1 MKKIAIASGKGG
13 TGKTF
18 IASNLAA
25 WIAEKE
31 AIALVDLDAEAPNC
45 SLFIQG
51 EKIVQETQYK
61 MIPRWDAARCT
72 LCGDCLSLC
81 HFNALVKV
89 RKEIMVFP
97 QLCHSCYA
105 CSELCPEGAL
115 PMNKVP
121 IGRITHTRKAMLDF
135 FESRL
140 NIGEEQA
147 VPMISKA
154 KKYAQEHSSAALLLY
169 DCPPGTACPTVEA
182 VKDAELVIVAGE
194 PSPFGFHDFKLMVR
208 LLEDL
213 DKSYGVVINKHGL
226 GDGRLEKF
234 CIENKIQIIA
244 KIPHSRKI
252 AENYAQ
258 GKLAVHTNQ
267 ELQADFEKIYQ
278 YIRQW
283 ERDSQ

>member
-18 IASNLAA
+18 LSTNLAA
-25 WIAEKE
+25 WIAQKE
-31 AIALVDLDAEAPNC
+31 AVTLLDLDAEAPNC
-45 SLFIQG
+45 HLFIQG
-51 EKIVQETQYK
+51 ERKAEEIQYK
-61 MIPRWDAARCT
+61 MIPHWDAQRCT

-89 RKEIMVFP
+89 QQEIMIFP

-105 CSELCPEGAL
+105 CSELCPEAAL
-115 PMNKVP
+115 PMEKVP
-121 IGRITHTRKAMLDF
+121 IGRITHIQNRNLDF

-154 KKYAQEHSSAALLLY
+154 KKYAQNQSRSQITLY
-169 DCPPGTACPTVEA
+169 DSPPGTACPAVEA
-182 VKDAELVIVAGE
+182 VKDAHLVILAAE
-194 PSPFGFHDFKLMVR
+194 PTPFGFHDFKLMLR
-208 LLEDL
+208 LLNDL
-213 DKSYGVVINKHGL
+213 QKPIAVVINKYGT
-226 GDGRLEKF
+226 GDSRLENF
-234 CIENKIQIIA
+234 CFEKNIHIIA

-258 GKLAVHTNQ
+258 GKLALYADYK
-267 ELQADFEKIYQ
+267 LQIEFEKIYQ
-278 YIRQW
+278 HILQW
-283 ERDSQ
+283 EGDLQ